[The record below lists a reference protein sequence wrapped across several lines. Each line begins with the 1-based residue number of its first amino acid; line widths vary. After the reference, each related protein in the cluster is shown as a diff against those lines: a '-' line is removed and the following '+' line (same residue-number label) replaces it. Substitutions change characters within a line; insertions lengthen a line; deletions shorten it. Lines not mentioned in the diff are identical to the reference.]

1 MRIEPGTYIA
11 AAARSSAVLLVLLA
25 GCSGGG
31 SKEAKAPEGALTVY
45 ISVPAHGVE
54 ARAGQAT
61 AVGAQLALSD
71 AHGRAGEREVKLV
84 RLDDSKPEG
93 PTWDPSM
100 VEANAK
106 RAAADPA
113 AIAYIGE
120 LDEGGSAISIPVTN
134 DAGMLQVSPLDGLT
148 TLTRNQPGA
157 AFGTGPARYYPNG
170 KRTFLRLVPT
180 DALQAE
186 ELIKWAGEQGVRRPV
201 VIQDDQV
208 FSRALAQQ
216 AVIMA
221 ERAGMVVTGL
231 LEPRDDPA
239 GFEEFALRVAQD
251 RPDAVIY
258 TGLGDATAGPLLAA
272 VKRRLPG
279 VRVFGSSALAS
290 ASPRP
295 SLPDVDLLTPLR
307 PASEYG
313 PRARRA
319 LARLKARRVGV
330 PRTEALYGYEAM
342 RVVLDAINAAGAAA
356 GDRAAVAR
364 AGLTSR
370 SRGSVI
376 GNYTVLPTGDVSP
389 TSFAAYRQ
397 SGARLRY
404 LGTRRLPPVGP
415 RG

>member
-11 AAARSSAVLLVLLA
+11 ALARYSAVLLVLLA
-25 GCSGGG
+25 GCSGGA
-31 SKEAKAPEGALTVY
+31 SKEAKAPEGALTIY
-45 ISVPAHGVE
+45 MSVPAHGIE
-54 ARAGQAT
+54 ARAGQAAAT
-61 AVGAQLALSD
+61 GAQLALSD
-71 AHGRAGEREVKLV
+71 AHGKAGDRDVRLI

-93 PTWDPSM
+93 PTWDPSA

-113 AIAYIGE
+113 TIAYIGE
-120 LDEGGSAISIPVTN
+120 LDQGGSAISVPVTN

-186 ELIKWAGEQGVRRPV
+186 ELVRWADEQGVRRPLV
-201 VIQDDQV
+201 VQDDQV

-216 AVIMA
+216 VVIMA
-221 ERAGMVVTGL
+221 ERAGMTVTDL
-231 LEPRDDPA
+231 AEPGDDPA
-239 GFEEFALRVAQD
+239 GFDDFALKVAQD

-258 TGLGDATAGPLLAA
+258 TGLGDADAAPLLTALERA
-272 VKRRLPG
+272 LPG
-279 VRVFGSSALAS
+279 ARLFGSSALAT

-295 SLPDVDLLTPLR
+295 SLPEIELLSPLL

-313 PRARRA
+313 PRARRV
-319 LARLKARRVGV
+319 LARLKAPRVQE
-330 PRTEALYGYEAM
+330 PRVEALYGYEAM
-342 RVVLDAINAAGAAA
+342 RVVLDAIAAAGGDS

-364 AGLTSR
+364 AALEAR
-370 SRGSVI
+370 PRRSVI
-376 GNYTVLPTGDVSP
+376 GDYGVLPIGEVTTARFG
-389 TSFAAYRQ
+389 AYRQ
-397 SGARLRY
+397 SGSRLHY
-404 LGTRRLPPVGP
+404 LGERVARR
-415 RG
+415 